1 MKYSNGLCTS
11 AISRMASRGLGCRLG
26 QLDVAI
32 ALPWLKEVIC
42 HSTWRR
48 SLNPPPNP
56 APSLTC
62 KHCLKIKAL
71 LAALQAACQEQHPTS
86 SCSPAGHMPKAPCTS
101 MKALSVAGCLLIQ
114 RCSTRQL
121 WLPKV
126 GSDISGLGVPPFLPQ
141 ECASGCKR
149 RQAKPNHHSSAISF
163 CGYNYLLKKFPF
175 FFCS

>member
-1 MKYSNGLCTS
+1 MGSW
-11 AISRMASRGLGCRLG
+11 GLGCRLG

-32 ALPWLKEVIC
+32 ALPWLKKVIC
-42 HSTWRR
+42 HSSWRR
-48 SLNPPPNP
+48 SPNP
-56 APSLTC
+56 LCPLSRCRHRAPQMLPPRRGLTDLPHHSPASTAW
-62 KHCLKIKAL
+62 KSRL
-71 LAALQAACQEQHPTS
+71 ALQHCKQRVKNRTP
-86 SCSPAGHMPKAPCTS
+86 PAPAVLLGTIT
-101 MKALSVAGCLLIQ
+101 KALSVAGCLLIQ

-149 RQAKPNHHSSAISF
+149 RQAKPNHHSSVISF